1 MKCLLNFLYILP
13 VKMLKKLTQNF
24 QSKQLTEAS
33 QRGEINQ
40 LYQHDPDAKS
50 WGNLSL

>member
-1 MKCLLNFLYILP
+1 MKCLLNVLYILP
-13 VKMLKKLTQNF
+13 VKMLTQNF
-24 QSKQLTEAS
+24 QTKQLTKAS

-50 WGNLSL
+50 WENLLI